1 MHLTVNAGVVTLGLI
16 EGLTYGVLAVGLVLA
31 YRTSRVINFA
41 HGNIGAFGA
50 AVCGVLVVRHDLPYW
65 VALPIALAVGGGLG
79 GLTEVV
85 VVRRLRNAPKV
96 MSLVAT
102 LGVAAFLLRMS
113 SVVNSEV
120 TSAVQFP
127 QPPGFPE
134 FHIGALLVTQ
144 ASSAMLFLSPLVVAG
159 LALFLRRSRYGL
171 ALRAASSNAE
181 RARLSGVYASRMSTL
196 AWVIAGA
203 VATYTVV
210 LLLPGQGFLTED
222 VLGPTLLLRAL
233 VPAVVARME
242 SLPVALAAGA
252 AVGVVDQVLIYNY
265 PTSGVSELILLGVIV
280 VALLLQAPRS
290 SRREDRED
298 WAALDTPTARADEP
312 GARQVRALTRLVMVA
327 GFAGALAVGLWGSN
341 ETAVT
346 LTAMVAFSLLGISVA
361 ILTGLGGQISLGQ
374 FAIAG
379 VGAAASYY
387 AVDHTGNLLVG
398 VVAGLAAGAFVSACL
413 GIPALRVRGLL
424 LAVIS
429 LSFAIV
435 AIRWLLPQPW
445 MLGDGVNPGRPDLG
459 PLSVTSTKSYFLY
472 ALVVLAAGMWVVG
485 NLWRSGI
492 GRRMRAQRDN
502 DEAARAFAIP
512 TTRVRIQAFVLA
524 GAYAGAAGA
533 LYGHLLSQLH
543 SSGFDVT
550 TSTNVIALAVVGGV
564 SAPYGAVLGA
574 LYIIGLPRFFPL
586 DNAELAAS
594 SLGWTLL
601 ILHFPGGI
609 AQALAGPRR
618 ALTAAFA
625 RRAERPTSRRPR
637 RPADRRRTTMPPPS
651 VRTVPRV
658 RAEAPAG
665 VPLLTVEGV
674 SKSYGGVR
682 AVDDVSLTVERGE
695 IVGIIGPNGAGK
707 TTLFELI
714 GGFNP
719 LDSGRVLLAG
729 DDISAL
735 APEERVRRGLVRSFQ
750 NPTLFPT
757 FTVLEC
763 VMLALELEV
772 PTATAPS
779 LLGNRRREVAK
790 EAMAGE
796 LIGLM
801 GLQQYRNRQIR
812 ELSTGT
818 RRIAELACIVA
829 LRPTVLLLDEP
840 SSGIAQRESEA
851 LGSLLRNVQSYL
863 DTTLLLIEHDIPLLM
878 SLSTRVIAMDTGRII
893 AVGAPDAVQ
902 QDPVVVASYLGS
914 NELALGR
921 SGDLAARSA
930 PLIAPLTG
938 SAPGDERCA
947 ASTRSGD
954 RCRRRAGEDGLCG
967 THRVRVDA

>member
-1 MHLTVNAGVVTLGLI
+1 VHLTVNPGVVTLGLI
-16 EGLTYGVLAVGLVLA
+16 QGLTYGVLAVGLVLA

-50 AVCGVLVVRHDLPYW
+50 AVCGVLVVRHSVPFW
-65 VALPIALAVGGGLG
+65 IALPIALLVGGGIG

-127 QPPGFPE
+127 QPPGFPK
-134 FHIGALLVTQ
+134 FHIGALLVTRS
-144 ASSAMLFLSPLVVAG
+144 SSAMLFLSPVVV
-159 LALFLRRSRYGL
+159 LALAAFLRYSRYGL
-171 ALRAASSNAE
+171 ALRAAASNPE
-181 RARLSGVYASRMSTL
+181 RARLSGVHAARMSTL

-233 VPAVVARME
+233 VPAVIARME

-252 AVGVVDQVLIYNY
+252 GVGVVDQVLIYNY
-265 PTSGVSELILLGVIV
+265 PTSGVSELILLGIIV

-298 WAALDTPTARADEP
+298 WAALDTTTSRTDAP
-312 GARQVRALTRLVMVA
+312 GARQVQTLGRMVLVA

-346 LTAMVAFSLLGISVA
+346 LTAMVAFSLLGFSVA

-379 VGAAASYY
+379 VGATASFY
-387 AVDHTGNLLVG
+387 AVDHTSNLLVG
-398 VVAGLAAGAFVSACL
+398 VAAGIVAGAAVSAIL

-435 AIRWLLPQPW
+435 AIRWLLPQSW
-445 MLGDGVNPGRPDLG
+445 MLGGGVNPGRPALG
-459 PLSVTSTKSYFLY
+459 PVSLTSTKSYFIYSLVLL
-472 ALVVLAAGMWVVG
+472 ALGLWVVG
-485 NLWRSGI
+485 NLWRSGV

-512 TTRVRIQAFVLA
+512 TMRVRVQAFVLA

-574 LYIIGLPRFFPL
+574 MYIIGFPRFFPL
-586 DNAELAAS
+586 DNAELAAT

-601 ILHFPGGI
+601 ILNFPGGI
-609 AQALAGPRR
+609 AQALSGPRQ
-618 ALTAAFA
+618 ALVAAFA
-625 RRAERPTSRRPR
+625 RRAERSRPR
-637 RPADRRRTTMPPPS
+637 RARRPVAPPQAAAVAAVRVAPRTRPALPPD
-651 VRTVPRV
+651 T
-658 RAEAPAG
+658 
-665 VPLLTVEGV
+665 PLLQVEGV
-674 SKSYGGVR
+674 SKSYGGIR
-682 AVDDVSLTVERGE
+682 AVDDVSLSVEQGE
-695 IVGIIGPNGAGK
+695 VVGIIGPNGAGK

-714 GGFNP
+714 GGFNR

-729 DDISAL
+729 EDITAL

-750 NPTLFPT
+750 NPVLFPT

-763 VMLALELEV
+763 LMLALELEV

-779 LLGNRRREVAK
+779 MIGNRRREAAK

-796 LIGLM
+796 LVGLM
-801 GLQQYRNRQIR
+801 GLQQYRHRQIR

-851 LGSLLRNVQSYL
+851 LGSLLRNVRSYL

-878 SLSTRVIAMDTGRII
+878 SLSTRVVAMDTGRVI
-893 AVGAPDAVQ
+893 AAGQPDEVQ
-902 QDPVVVASYLGS
+902 QNPAVVASYLGS

-921 SGDLAARSA
+921 SGELAA
-930 PLIAPLTG
+930 
-938 SAPGDERCA
+938 DDRCEA
-947 ASTRSGD
+947 RTRSGE
-954 RCRRRAGEDGLCG
+954 RCRRRAGEDGVCS
-967 THRVRVDA
+967 THRERVRA